1 MLLDNITLPIV
12 LGTALVDSINPC
24 AIGVLVLLLG
34 VLLAHA
40 KEKTK
45 MLKIAFIYISVVFLV
60 YILSGLG
67 LVWFQS
73 FLISLGFAVILGTF
87 VGILVVIAGLIE
99 IKDFFWYGKGFSLT
113 IPKRFTGRIKS
124 LINKISTPG
133 AIVLGFFVALVEL
146 PCTGG
151 PYLAITAVL
160 AKNFNVKALI
170 YLIVYNIIF
179 VLPLIIITLL
189 AVYGVKVA
197 SIKKWKQNKRRYM
210 RLAAGLV
217 RLALGTFLIY
227 YYQYGAIH

>member
-34 VLLAHA
+34 VLLANA
-40 KEKTK
+40 KNKAR

-60 YILSGLG
+60 YLLSGLG

-87 VGILVVIAGLIE
+87 VGILVIIAGLIE

-124 LINKISTPG
+124 SINKISTPG

-160 AKNFNVKALI
+160 AKNFNFKVLVYLVI
-170 YLIVYNIIF
+170 YNVIF
-179 VLPLIIITLL
+179 VLPLIVITLL
-189 AVYGVKVA
+189 AFYGVKVS
-197 SIKKWKQNKRRYM
+197 SIKDWKQNKRRYM
-210 RLAAGLV
+210 RLAAGIVML
-217 RLALGTFLIY
+217 LLGTFLIY
-227 YYQYGAIH
+227 YYQYGAVH